1 MVSSGAKVARFA
13 SDRNGGVAVIFGL
26 VLLPLV
32 AAAGAAIDYSRAN
45 MIKSAIQGALDAA
58 VLNTALKAPQLESD
72 QIIPTATNYFNAVFA
87 KRDVGPV
94 QIDGQY
100 DSATR
105 TLTLNATGAVKT
117 TLMAIFVPSMRVN
130 ALSKAGYAGES
141 VGACVIALD
150 PTAGKSFEVSGSGSV
165 NVPNCA
171 IYVNSTSNVALSLKG
186 ASYVKAKSVY
196 VAGNV
201 TGNNVS
207 PAPLTNQPR
216 IADPLAN
223 LPEPTAPG
231 YCTYTNVTF
240 TAPVTLPG
248 GSTYCGNIGLNS
260 DITFGEG
267 IHYFKGATVSAGSS
281 VNITGTNVMLY
292 FDESSTFSSTS
303 SGTFSISAPQS
314 GTYAGVAF
322 FGSRAASLPLF
333 KLTGSK
339 DYFVQGTIYL
349 PKANL
354 QFIGSADLTV
364 TSKSGYVISQQ
375 FSYQG
380 NSGFTFDAFGAVVP
394 SSMKS
399 GHVVLLQ

>member
-1 MVSSGAKVARFA
+1 MVSSRAKIAGFA
-13 SDRNGGVAVIFGL
+13 TDRNGGVAVIFGL
-26 VLLPLV
+26 ALLPLV
-32 AAAGAAIDYSRAN
+32 AGVGAAVDYSRAN
-45 MIKSAIQGALDAA
+45 MIRTAIQDALDAA
-58 VLNTALKAPQLESD
+58 ALSTALKARQLESD
-72 QIIPTATNYFNAVFA
+72 QIIPTATSYFNAVFG

-105 TLTLNATGAVKT
+105 TLTLNAAGAVKT
-117 TLMAIFVPSMRVN
+117 TLMALLMPTMTVK

-141 VGACVIALD
+141 VGPCVIALD

-186 ASYVKAKSVY
+186 ASYIRAKSVY

-207 PAPLTNQPR
+207 PTPQTNQPR
-216 IADPLAN
+216 IADPLAD

-260 DITFGEG
+260 DITFGAG
-267 IHYFKGATVSAGSS
+267 THYFKGATVSTSSS
-281 VNITGTNVMLY
+281 VNITGTDVMLY
-292 FDESSTFSSTS
+292 FDETSTFSSTS